1 MLARWAAQARDRAD
15 DVSADRFESP
25 QPLVDVAAAGR
36 SARVAV
42 HDHLEDGTGGLGGS

>member
-25 QPLVDVAAAGR
+25 QPLVDVAAAER

-42 HDHLEDGTGGLGGS
+42 HDHLEDGAGGLGGS